1 MNTGRFSL
9 SVVSLSASLSPL
21 MKISSRLIP
30 RGILLS
36 AALMAVVQPPAA
48 SGQQEVWRLDRSEP
62 ITYFISEGSP
72 ESGFKEA
79 DRTLAEWALQAW
91 GRQTDP
97 AVEVV
102 PGSEESATIRVYWVP
117 AGAGLYGEM
126 RGRVV
131 DGRMAADVFVHPDTE
146 SLGLDIARRARLD
159 PLFRDTVVYLT
170 CVHELG
176 HAFGLPH
183 TSAFAD
189 IMYSFQYGGDFVAY
203 FMRFRQ
209 QLDVWDDIERASPF
223 SSADGG
229 TFRILY
235 P

>member
-1 MNTGRFSL
+1 
-9 SVVSLSASLSPL
+9 

-30 RGILLS
+30 HGILLS

-48 SGQQEVWRLDRSEP
+48 HGQQEVWRLDRSQP
-62 ITYFISEGSP
+62 ITYFISEGSL
-72 ESGFKEA
+72 ESGFEET

-91 GRQTDP
+91 GRQVDP
-97 AVEVV
+97 AVDIR
-102 PGSEESATIRVYWVP
+102 PGPEESATIRVYWVP

-131 DGRMAADVFVHPDTE
+131 EGRLAADVFVHPDTE
-146 SLGLDIARRARLD
+146 ALGLDIAQRARLD

-176 HAFGLPH
+176 HAFGLNH

-203 FMRFRQ
+203 FTRFRE
-209 QLDVWDDIERASPF
+209 QLDVWDDIEGASPF
-223 SSADGG
+223 SKADGG
-229 TFRILY
+229 VFRALY
-235 P
+235 R